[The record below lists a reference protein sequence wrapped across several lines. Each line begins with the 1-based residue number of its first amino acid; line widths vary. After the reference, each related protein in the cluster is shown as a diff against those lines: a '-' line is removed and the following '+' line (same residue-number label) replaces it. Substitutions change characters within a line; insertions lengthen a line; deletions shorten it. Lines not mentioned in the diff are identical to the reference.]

1 MDKKSTGHE
10 SQFVITTRL
19 VRLEKADLTF
29 AEKGILIYLSSLI
42 DLPNNKPSQAT
53 IARITGANL
62 KTVKM
67 VLKSLKAKGYVK
79 IHKEGRRNIY
89 VPIISK
95 LLKEVTRNQSENGSI
110 NQPENGSIKQPK
122 FGPLIDIQNSIER
135 YHSCKASQYASTQA
149 APTISSDTNLRAY
162 PSVAKGAQR
171 EPEGSLADEP
181 SALAP
186 SATPIKPP
194 KKMRDLGYTV
204 TQIEVSNTYSC
215 EDTDLYRRSFS
226 ETAGAE
232 EAL

>member
-95 LLKEVTRNQSENGSI
+95 LLKEVTRKQT
-110 NQPENGSIKQPK
+110 ENGSIKQPK

-149 APTISSDTNLRAY
+149 APTISSNTNLRAY

-171 EPEGSLADEP
+171 EPE
-181 SALAP
+181 
-186 SATPIKPP
+186 
-194 KKMRDLGYTV
+194 
-204 TQIEVSNTYSC
+204 
-215 EDTDLYRRSFS
+215 
-226 ETAGAE
+226 
-232 EAL
+232 